1 MPAKKSP
8 DPLKLVSLRV
18 PRSALETL
26 ESGLPD
32 GMTLSDGLRSRLNL
46 DGVVPLENPKPRK
59 RLTAIE
65 GGVSRADPMLIRQL
79 AALGS
84 NLNQIARAVNKQVAG
99 GTEVPCIKLL
109 VAMASID
116 KQLMVIAKSAEAK
129 AKPKA

>member
-1 MPAKKSP
+1 M
-8 DPLKLVSLRV
+8 
-18 PRSALETL
+18 
-26 ESGLPD
+26 
-32 GMTLSDGLRSRLNL
+32 SDALRSRLDL

-59 RLTAIE
+59 RHSAIE

-99 GTEVPCIKLL
+99 GTEVSCIKLL

-129 AKPKA
+129 AKP

>member
-1 MPAKKSP
+1 MPAKKSS
-8 DPLKLVSLRV
+8 DPLRLVSLRL
-18 PRSALETL
+18 PQSALQRL

-32 GMTLSDGLRSRLNL
+32 GVTLSDALRSRLDL

-59 RLTAIE
+59 RQSAIE

-109 VAMASID
+109 AAMARID
-116 KQLMVIAKSAEAK
+116 KQLIVIAKSAEAK
-129 AKPKA
+129 PKA